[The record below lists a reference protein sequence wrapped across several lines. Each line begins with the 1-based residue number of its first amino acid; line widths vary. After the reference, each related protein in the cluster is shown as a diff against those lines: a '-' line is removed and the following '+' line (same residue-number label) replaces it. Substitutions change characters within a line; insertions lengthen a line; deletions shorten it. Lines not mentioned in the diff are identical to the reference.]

1 MRFEIEKLI
10 YSLHVRPPPPLNALR
25 AFEAAARHRSFK
37 RAAEELFVTPA
48 AISQQV
54 KTLEEY
60 LGVELF
66 RRLTRAIEL
75 TPAAEAMLPKLR
87 EGFDCFA
94 AGLARARQ
102 VEERGRI
109 AVLAPPNFAARWLMP
124 RLRSFTTSYPQYDLR
139 IIGTLR
145 AIDNPEDELPAEP
158 GRADAEA
165 RVSVRYG
172 MGDYPGAVVDL
183 LFQPSY
189 VPVCSPKLL
198 GRGPPLHRPS
208 DLRNHMLIHDD
219 SSPGDEERPGWG
231 EWLEIAGAKGVDG
244 TRGPR
249 FSNASLVHEAA
260 IDGLGV
266 ALALRPLVDSDI
278 EEGRLVVPIER
289 AVPTRFAYYLVTPEA
304 LIAHPAAS
312 TFRRW
317 LMAQAEGQLRRR
329 AR

>member
-1 MRFEIEKLI
+1 MSDRL
-10 YSLHVRPPPPLNALR
+10 PPLNALR
-25 AFEAAARHRSFK
+25 AFEAAARHLSFK

-54 KTLEEY
+54 KTLEDY

-75 TPAAEAMLPKLR
+75 TPAAQAMLPRVR

-94 AGLARARQ
+94 AGLAHARRA
-102 VEERGRI
+102 EERGRI
-109 AVLAPPNFAARWLMP
+109 AVAAPPNFVARWLMP
-124 RLRSFTTSYPQYDLR
+124 RLRSFTSSYPQFDLR

-145 AIDNPEDELPAEP
+145 AIDNPERDSRTDP
-158 GRADAEA
+158 GREDAEA
-165 RVSVRYG
+165 QVAVRYG
-172 MGDYPGAVVDL
+172 MGEYPGAVVDL
-183 LFQPSY
+183 LFRPYY

-198 GRGPPLHRPS
+198 GRGPPLRKPA
-208 DLRNHMLIHDD
+208 DLRLHTLIHDD
-219 SSPGDEERPGWG
+219 SSPGDEERPGWE
-231 EWLEIAGAKGVDG
+231 EWLAITGAKGVDAS
-244 TRGPR
+244 RGPR

-260 IDGLGV
+260 IDGVGV

-304 LIAHPAAS
+304 LIAHPAAN

-317 LMAQAEGQLRRR
+317 LGAQAEGQSRRR

>member
-1 MRFEIEKLI
+1 MSDRL
-10 YSLHVRPPPPLNALR
+10 PPLNALR

-75 TPAAEAMLPKLR
+75 TPAAEAMLPKVR

-94 AGLARARQ
+94 AGLAQARRA
-102 VEERGRI
+102 EERGRI
-109 AVLAPPNFAARWLMP
+109 AVLAPPNFVARWLMP

-165 RVSVRYG
+165 KVAVRYG

-219 SSPGDEERPGWG
+219 SSPGDEERPGWV

-289 AVPTRFAYYLVTPEA
+289 AVPTRFAYYLVTPES

>member
-1 MRFEIEKLI
+1 MSDRL
-10 YSLHVRPPPPLNALR
+10 PPLNALR

-37 RAAEELFVTPA
+37 HAAEELFVTPA

-54 KTLEEY
+54 KSLEEY

-94 AGLARARQ
+94 AGLAQARRA
-102 VEERGRI
+102 EERGRI
-109 AVLAPPNFAARWLMP
+109 AVAAPPNFVARWLMP
-124 RLRSFTTSYPQYDLR
+124 RLRSFTSSYPQYDLR
-139 IIGTLR
+139 IIGTIR
-145 AIDNPEDELPAEP
+145 AIDNPEHEAPVDAA
-158 GRADAEA
+158 RADAEVQ
-165 RVSVRYG
+165 VSVRYG
-172 MGDYPGAVVDL
+172 MGDYPGSVVDL
-183 LFQPSY
+183 LFRPSY

-198 GRGPPLHRPS
+198 GRGPALRKPS
-208 DLRNHMLIHDD
+208 DLRFHTLIHDD
-219 SSPGDEERPGWG
+219 SSPGDEERPGWE
-231 EWLEIAGAKGVDG
+231 EWLKHAGAKGVDAS
-244 TRGPR
+244 RGPR

-260 IDGLGV
+260 IDGVGV

-278 EEGRLVVPIER
+278 EEGRLIVPIER
-289 AVPTRFAYYLVTPEA
+289 PVPTNFAYYLVTPVA
-304 LIAHPAAS
+304 LAAHPAAA

-317 LMAQAEGQLRRR
+317 LTAQAEGQSHRR

>member
-1 MRFEIEKLI
+1 MSDRL
-10 YSLHVRPPPPLNALR
+10 PPLNALR

-48 AISQQV
+48 AVSQQV
-54 KTLEEY
+54 KSLEEY

-87 EGFDCFA
+87 EGFDSFA
-94 AGLARARQ
+94 AGLAQARRA
-102 VEERGRI
+102 EERGRI
-109 AVLAPPNFAARWLMP
+109 AVAAPPNFVARWLMP

-145 AIDNPEDELPAEP
+145 AIDNPEAQPDVDA

-165 RVSVRYG
+165 HVAVRYG

-183 LFQPSY
+183 LFRPSY
-189 VPVCSPKLL
+189 VAVCSPKLL
-198 GRGPPLHRPS
+198 GRGPPLRKPA
-208 DLRNHMLIHDD
+208 DLRNHTLIHDD
-219 SSPGDEERPGWG
+219 SSPGDEERPGWE
-231 EWLEIAGAKGVDG
+231 EWLAIAGAKGIDAS
-244 TRGPR
+244 RGPR

-260 IDGLGV
+260 IDGVGV

-317 LMAQAEGQLRRR
+317 LTAQAEGQSRRR

>member
-1 MRFEIEKLI
+1 MSDRL
-10 YSLHVRPPPPLNALR
+10 PPLNALR

-87 EGFDCFA
+87 EGFDSFS
-94 AGLARARQ
+94 AGLANARRA
-102 VEERGRI
+102 EERGRI
-109 AVLAPPNFAARWLMP
+109 AVEAPPNFVARWLMP
-124 RLRSFTTSYPQYDLR
+124 RLRSFTTSYPQFDLR

-145 AIDNPEDELPAEP
+145 AIDNPEEDSHPEQ
-158 GRADAEA
+158 GRSDAEA
-165 RVSVRYG
+165 KVAVRYG
-172 MGDYPGAVVDL
+172 MGDYPGSVVDL
-183 LFQPSY
+183 LFRPSY

-198 GRGPPLHRPS
+198 GRGPPLRKPA
-208 DLRNHMLIHDD
+208 DLRNHTLIHDD
-219 SSPGDEERPGWG
+219 SSPGDEERPGWE
-231 EWLEIAGAKGVDG
+231 EWLAIAGAKGVDG
-244 TRGPR
+244 SRGPR

-260 IDGLGV
+260 IDGVGV

-289 AVPTRFAYYLVTPEA
+289 AVPTNFAYYLVTPES
-304 LIAHPAAS
+304 LIEHAAAS

-317 LMAQAEGQLRRR
+317 LIAQAESQSRRR

>member
-1 MRFEIEKLI
+1 MTDRL
-10 YSLHVRPPPPLNALR
+10 PPLNALR

-54 KTLEEY
+54 KALEGY

-94 AGLARARQ
+94 AGLAQARRA
-102 VEERGRI
+102 EERGRI
-109 AVLAPPNFAARWLMP
+109 AVAAPPNFVARWLMP
-124 RLRSFTTSYPQYDLR
+124 RLRAFTAAYPQFDLR
-139 IIGTLR
+139 IIGTLK
-145 AIDNPEDELPAEP
+145 AIDNPEREVPREP
-158 GRADAEA
+158 GRLDDEA
-165 RVSVRYG
+165 QVAVRYG
-172 MGDYPGAVVDL
+172 MGDYPGATVDL
-183 LFQPSY
+183 LFRPTY

-198 GRGPPLHRPS
+198 GRGPPLRKPA
-208 DLRNHMLIHDD
+208 DLRYHTLIHDD
-219 SSPGDEERPGWG
+219 SSPGDEERPGWE
-231 EWLEIAGAKGVDG
+231 EWLAFAGAKGVDAS
-244 TRGPR
+244 RGPR

-289 AVPTRFAYYLVTPEA
+289 AAATQFAYYLVTPNA
-304 LIAHPAAS
+304 LVEHPAAS
-312 TFRRW
+312 AFRRW
-317 LMAQAEGQLRRR
+317 LVAEAKSQSRRR
-329 AR
+329 GR

>member
-1 MRFEIEKLI
+1 MSDRL
-10 YSLHVRPPPPLNALR
+10 PPLNALR

-87 EGFDCFA
+87 EGFDSFS
-94 AGLARARQ
+94 AGLANARRA
-102 VEERGRI
+102 EERGRI
-109 AVLAPPNFAARWLMP
+109 AVEAPPNFVARWLMP
-124 RLRSFTTSYPQYDLR
+124 RLRSFTTSYPQFDLR

-145 AIDNPEDELPAEP
+145 AIDNPEEDSHPEQ
-158 GRADAEA
+158 GRSDAEA
-165 RVSVRYG
+165 KVAVRYG
-172 MGDYPGAVVDL
+172 MGDYPGSVVDL
-183 LFQPSY
+183 LFRPSY

-198 GRGPPLHRPS
+198 GRGPPLRKPA
-208 DLRNHMLIHDD
+208 DLRNHTLIHDD
-219 SSPGDEERPGWG
+219 SSPGDEERPGWE
-231 EWLEIAGAKGVDG
+231 EWLAIAGAKGVDG
-244 TRGPR
+244 SRGPR

-260 IDGLGV
+260 IDGVGV

-289 AVPTRFAYYLVTPEA
+289 AVPTNFAYYLVTPEA
-304 LIAHPAAS
+304 LIEHAAAS

-317 LMAQAEGQLRRR
+317 LIAQAESQSRRR

>member
-1 MRFEIEKLI
+1 MSDRL
-10 YSLHVRPPPPLNALR
+10 PPLNALR

-54 KTLEEY
+54 KSLEEY

-94 AGLARARQ
+94 AGLASARRA
-102 VEERGRI
+102 EERGRI
-109 AVLAPPNFAARWLMP
+109 AVAAPPNFAARWLMP
-124 RLRSFTTSYPQYDLR
+124 RLRSFTTTYPHFDLR

-145 AIDNPEDELPAEP
+145 AIDNPDEETSLDP
-158 GRADAEA
+158 GRVDSEA
-165 RVSVRYG
+165 QVAVRYG
-172 MGDYPGAVVDL
+172 MGDYPGLQVDL
-183 LFQPSY
+183 LFRPSY

-198 GRGPPLHRPS
+198 GRGPPLRKPA
-208 DLRNHMLIHDD
+208 DLRLHTLIHDD
-219 SSPGDEERPGWG
+219 SSPGDEERPGWE

-289 AVPTRFAYYLVTPEA
+289 AVPTRFAYYLVTPAA
-304 LIAHPAAS
+304 LADHPVAS

-317 LMAQAEGQLRRR
+317 LLAQAEGQSRRR
-329 AR
+329 ER

>member
-1 MRFEIEKLI
+1 MSDRL
-10 YSLHVRPPPPLNALR
+10 PPLNALR

-94 AGLARARQ
+94 AGLAQARRA
-102 VEERGRI
+102 EERGRI
-109 AVLAPPNFAARWLMP
+109 AVLAPPNFVARWLMP

-165 RVSVRYG
+165 KVTVRYG

-219 SSPGDEERPGWG
+219 SSPGDEERPGWE

-289 AVPTRFAYYLVTPEA
+289 AVPTQFAYYLVTSEA

>member
-1 MRFEIEKLI
+1 MSDRF
-10 YSLHVRPPPPLNALR
+10 PPLNALR

-54 KTLEEY
+54 KTLEDY

-75 TPAAEAMLPKLR
+75 TSVAEAMLPKVR

-94 AGLARARQ
+94 AGLAQARRS
-102 VEERGRI
+102 EDRGRI
-109 AVLAPPNFAARWLMP
+109 SVAAPPNFVARWLMP
-124 RLRSFTTSYPQYDLR
+124 RLRDFTASHPQFDLR

-145 AIDNPEDELPAEP
+145 AIDNPDEEALLDP
-158 GRADAEA
+158 GRADGEA
-165 RVSVRYG
+165 RLSVRYG
-172 MGDYPGAVVDL
+172 MGDYPGSAVDL
-183 LFQPSY
+183 LFRPSH

-198 GRGPPLHRPS
+198 GRGPPLRKPS
-208 DLRNHMLIHDD
+208 DLRYHALIHDD
-219 SSPGDEERPGWG
+219 SSPGDEERPGWE
-231 EWLEIAGAKGVDG
+231 EWLEIAGAKGVDAA
-244 TRGPR
+244 RGPR

-260 IDGLGV
+260 IDGVGV

-278 EEGRLVVPIER
+278 EEGRLVAPFER
-289 AVPTRFAYYLVTPEA
+289 AVPTRFAYYLVTPDA
-304 LIAHPAAS
+304 LAENPAAG

-317 LMAQAEGQLRRR
+317 LIAQAKGRPRRR
-329 AR
+329 GKRGA

>member
-1 MRFEIEKLI
+1 MSDR
-10 YSLHVRPPPPLNALR
+10 HPPLNALR
-25 AFEAAARHRSFK
+25 AFEAAARHLSFK

-54 KTLEEY
+54 KTLEDY

-75 TPAAEAMLPKLR
+75 TSAAKAMLPKLR

-94 AGLARARQ
+94 AGLAQARRA
-102 VEERGRI
+102 EERGRI
-109 AVLAPPNFAARWLMP
+109 AVSAPPNFVARWLMP
-124 RLRSFTTSYPQYDLR
+124 RLRSFTASYPQYDLR

-145 AIDNPEDELPAEP
+145 AIDSPEHEAPLEP
-158 GRADAEA
+158 GRADVEA
-165 RVSVRYG
+165 KVGVRYG
-172 MGDYPGAVVDL
+172 IGDYPGSAVDL
-183 LFQPSY
+183 LFRPSY

-198 GRGPPLHRPS
+198 GRGPALRKPS
-208 DLRNHMLIHDD
+208 DLKFHTLIHDD
-219 SSPGDEERPGWG
+219 SSPGDEERPGWE
-231 EWLEIAGAKGVDG
+231 EWLAIAGAKGVDAS
-244 TRGPR
+244 RGPR

-278 EEGRLVVPIER
+278 LEGRLVVPIER
-289 AVPTRFAYYLVTPEA
+289 AVPTMFAYYLVTPDA
-304 LIAHPAAS
+304 LITHPAVG

-317 LMAQAEGQLRRR
+317 LIAQAQSQSRRR
-329 AR
+329 GR

>member
-1 MRFEIEKLI
+1 MPDRL
-10 YSLHVRPPPPLNALR
+10 PPLNALR

-54 KTLEEY
+54 KSLEEY

-94 AGLARARQ
+94 TGLAHARRA
-102 VEERGRI
+102 EERGRI
-109 AVLAPPNFAARWLMP
+109 AVEAPPNFAARWLMP

-139 IIGTLR
+139 LIGTLR
-145 AIDNPEDELPAEP
+145 AIDNPDDDSPPDP

-165 RVSVRYG
+165 RVAVRYG
-172 MGDYPGAVVDL
+172 KGEYPGSVVDL
-183 LFQPSY
+183 LFTPSY

-198 GRGPPLHRPS
+198 GRGPPLRKPS
-208 DLRNHMLIHDD
+208 DLRNHTLIHDD
-219 SSPGDEERPGWG
+219 SSPGDEERPGWE
-231 EWLEIAGAKGVDG
+231 EWLAIAGAKGVDG

-260 IDGLGV
+260 IDGVGV

-289 AVPTRFAYYLVTPEA
+289 AVPTDFAYYLVTPEA
-304 LIAHPAAS
+304 LIAHPVAS

-317 LMAQAEGQLRRR
+317 LTAQAEGQSRRR

>member
-1 MRFEIEKLI
+1 MSDRL
-10 YSLHVRPPPPLNALR
+10 PPLNALR

-54 KTLEEY
+54 KTLEDY

-94 AGLARARQ
+94 AGLAHARRA
-102 VEERGRI
+102 EERGRI
-109 AVLAPPNFAARWLMP
+109 AVQAPPNFVARWLMP
-124 RLRSFTTSYPQYDLR
+124 RLRSFTTSYPQFDLR

-145 AIDNPEDELPAEP
+145 AIDSPEGEASLDAA
-158 GRADAEA
+158 RADAEA
-165 RVSVRYG
+165 QVAVRYG
-172 MGDYPGAVVDL
+172 MGEYPGSVVDL
-183 LFQPSY
+183 LFRPSC
-189 VPVCSPKLL
+189 VLVCSPKLL
-198 GRGPPLHRPS
+198 GRGPALHKPA
-208 DLRNHMLIHDD
+208 DLRHHTLIHDD
-219 SSPGDEERPGWG
+219 SSPGDEERPGWD
-231 EWLEIAGAKGVDG
+231 EWLAIAGAKGVDAS
-244 TRGPR
+244 RGPR

-260 IDGLGV
+260 IDGVGV

-289 AVPTRFAYYLVTPEA
+289 SVPTNFAYYLVTPEA
-304 LIAHPAAS
+304 LVEHPAVSA
-312 TFRRW
+312 FRRW
-317 LMAQAEGQLRRR
+317 LVAQAEGQSRRR

>member
-1 MRFEIEKLI
+1 MSDRL
-10 YSLHVRPPPPLNALR
+10 PPLNALR

-54 KTLEEY
+54 KSLEEY

-87 EGFDCFA
+87 EGFDSFA
-94 AGLARARQ
+94 AGLAQARRA
-102 VEERGRI
+102 EERGRI
-109 AVLAPPNFAARWLMP
+109 AVAAPPNFVARWLMP
-124 RLRSFTTSYPQYDLR
+124 RLRSFTSSYPQYDLR

-145 AIDNPEDELPAEP
+145 AIDNPEHDAPADAA
-158 GRADAEA
+158 RADAE
-165 RVSVRYG
+165 VQLSVRYG
-172 MGDYPGAVVDL
+172 MGDYPGSVVDL
-183 LFQPSY
+183 LFRPCY

-198 GRGPPLHRPS
+198 GRGPALRKPA
-208 DLRNHMLIHDD
+208 DLRNHTLIHDD
-219 SSPGDEERPGWG
+219 SSPGDEERPGWE
-231 EWLEIAGAKGVDG
+231 EWLAIAGVKGVDAS
-244 TRGPR
+244 RGPR

-260 IDGLGV
+260 MDGVGV
-266 ALALRPLVDSDI
+266 ALALRPLFDSDI

-289 AVPTRFAYYLVTPEA
+289 PVPTPYAYYLVTPEA
-304 LIAHPAAS
+304 LAAHPAAS

-317 LMAQAEGQLRRR
+317 LVAQAEGQSRRR

>member
-1 MRFEIEKLI
+1 MSDRL
-10 YSLHVRPPPPLNALR
+10 PPLNALR

-54 KTLEEY
+54 KSLEGY

-94 AGLARARQ
+94 AGLAQARRA
-102 VEERGRI
+102 EERGRI
-109 AVLAPPNFAARWLMP
+109 AIAAPPNFVARWLMP
-124 RLRSFTTSYPQYDLR
+124 RLRSFTSSYPQYDLR
-139 IIGTLR
+139 ITGTLKT
-145 AIDNPEDELPAEP
+145 IDNPEHDSPSDP
-158 GRADAEA
+158 GRADDEVHVA
-165 RVSVRYG
+165 VRYG
-172 MGDYPGAVVDL
+172 MGEYPGSVVDR
-183 LFQPSY
+183 LFRPSY

-198 GRGPPLHRPS
+198 GRGPALRKPS
-208 DLRNHMLIHDD
+208 DLKYHTLIHDD
-219 SSPGDEERPGWG
+219 SSPGDEERPGWE
-231 EWLEIAGAKGVDG
+231 EWLAFAGAKGVDA

-260 IDGLGV
+260 IDGVGV

-289 AVPTRFAYYLVTPEA
+289 AASTHFAYYLVTPEA
-304 LIAHPAAS
+304 LQAHPAAS

-317 LMAQAEGQLRRR
+317 LVAQAESQSRRR

>member
-1 MRFEIEKLI
+1 MSDRL
-10 YSLHVRPPPPLNALR
+10 PPLNALR

-87 EGFDCFA
+87 EGFDSFS
-94 AGLARARQ
+94 AGLANARRA
-102 VEERGRI
+102 EERGRI
-109 AVLAPPNFAARWLMP
+109 AVEAPPNFVARWLMP
-124 RLRSFTTSYPQYDLR
+124 RLRSFTTSYPQFDLR

-145 AIDNPEDELPAEP
+145 AIDNPEEDSHPEH
-158 GRADAEA
+158 GRSDAEA
-165 RVSVRYG
+165 KVAVRYG
-172 MGDYPGAVVDL
+172 MGDYPGSVVDL
-183 LFQPSY
+183 LFRPSY

-198 GRGPPLHRPS
+198 GRGPPLRKPA
-208 DLRNHMLIHDD
+208 DLRNHTLIHDD
-219 SSPGDEERPGWG
+219 SSPGDEERPGWE
-231 EWLEIAGAKGVDG
+231 EWLAIAGAKGVDG
-244 TRGPR
+244 SRGPR

-260 IDGLGV
+260 IDGVGV

-289 AVPTRFAYYLVTPEA
+289 AVPTNFAYYLVTPES
-304 LIAHPAAS
+304 LIEHAAAS

-317 LMAQAEGQLRRR
+317 LIAQAESQSRRR

>member
-1 MRFEIEKLI
+1 MSDRL
-10 YSLHVRPPPPLNALR
+10 PPLNALR

-54 KTLEEY
+54 KALEEY

-87 EGFDCFA
+87 EGFDSFA
-94 AGLARARQ
+94 AGLAQARRA
-102 VEERGRI
+102 EERGRI
-109 AVLAPPNFAARWLMP
+109 AVAAPPNFVARWLMP
-124 RLRSFTTSYPQYDLR
+124 RLRSFTSSYPQYDLR

-145 AIDNPEDELPAEP
+145 AIDNPEHDAPTDA
-158 GRADAEA
+158 GRADAE
-165 RVSVRYG
+165 VQLSVRYG
-172 MGDYPGAVVDL
+172 MGDYPGSVVDL
-183 LFQPSY
+183 LFRPYY

-198 GRGPPLHRPS
+198 GRGPALRKPA
-208 DLRNHMLIHDD
+208 DLRNHTLIHDD
-219 SSPGDEERPGWG
+219 SSPGDEERPGWE
-231 EWLEIAGAKGVDG
+231 EWLAIAGVKGVDAS
-244 TRGPR
+244 RGPR

-260 IDGLGV
+260 MDGVGV

-289 AVPTRFAYYLVTPEA
+289 PVPTPYAYYLVTPEA
-304 LIAHPAAS
+304 LVAHPAAS

-317 LMAQAEGQLRRR
+317 LVAQAEGQSRRR

>member
-1 MRFEIEKLI
+1 MPDRL
-10 YSLHVRPPPPLNALR
+10 PPLNALR

-48 AISQQV
+48 AVSQQV
-54 KTLEEY
+54 KALEEY

-94 AGLARARQ
+94 AGLAQARR
-102 VEERGRI
+102 EEGRGRI
-109 AVLAPPNFAARWLMP
+109 AVEAPPNFVARWLMP
-124 RLRSFTTSYPQYDLR
+124 RLRSFTASYPQYDLR

-145 AIDNPEDELPAEP
+145 AIDNPQDEAPPDP

-165 RVSVRYG
+165 RVAVRYG
-172 MGDYPGAVVDL
+172 KGDYPGAVVDL
-183 LFQPSY
+183 LFHPSY

-198 GRGPPLHRPS
+198 GRGPALRKPS
-208 DLRNHMLIHDD
+208 DLRFHTLIHDD
-219 SSPGDEERPGWG
+219 SSPGDEERPGWE
-231 EWLEIAGAKGVDG
+231 EWLAIAGARGVDAS
-244 TRGPR
+244 RGPR

-260 IDGLGV
+260 IDGVGV

-289 AVPTRFAYYLVTPEA
+289 PVPTNFAYYLVTPEA
-304 LIAHPAAS
+304 LIAHPASS

-317 LMAQAEGQLRRR
+317 LVAQAEGQSRRR
-329 AR
+329 TR

>member
-1 MRFEIEKLI
+1 MSDRL
-10 YSLHVRPPPPLNALR
+10 PPLNALR

-102 VEERGRI
+102 AEERGRI
-109 AVLAPPNFAARWLMP
+109 AVLAPPNFVARWLMP